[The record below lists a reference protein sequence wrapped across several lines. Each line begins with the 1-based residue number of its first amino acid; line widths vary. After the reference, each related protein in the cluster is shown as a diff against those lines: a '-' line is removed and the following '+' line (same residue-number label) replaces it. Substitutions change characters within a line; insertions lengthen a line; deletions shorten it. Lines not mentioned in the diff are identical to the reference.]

1 MAGFA
6 RIRKA
11 ALKRHGEKDLRAR
24 LPAIKTRAALK
35 KVGDDRYF
43 SLMSQRIFR
52 AGLKHSVVDAKWPAF
67 EKAFHRFDPRRVR
80 AMSDED
86 IERLLQD
93 ARIIRHLG
101 KLRAV
106 HANAAALLDLVAESG
121 SFGAYLA
128 AWPVEEIVDLWVDLA
143 RRFAQMGGNSAPRFL
158 RMVGKD
164 TFILTP
170 SVVSALNH
178 WGAFAGEP
186 KGKAARKTVQ
196 AVFNQWADETGL
208 PLSHLSVILAA
219 SVD

>member
-1 MAGFA
+1 MAGFE

-11 ALKRHGEKDLRAR
+11 AVKRHGDKDLLAR
-24 LPAIKTRAALK
+24 LPEIKTKPALR
-35 KVGDDRYF
+35 KVRDDRYF

-67 EKAFHRFDPRRVR
+67 EKVFHRFDPRAVR

-106 HANAAALLDLVAESG
+106 HANAASLLDLIAERG

-128 AWPVEEIVDLWVDLA
+128 DWPASEIVSLWADIA

-164 TFILTP
+164 SFILTP
-170 SVVSALNH
+170 AVVKALNH

-186 KGKAARKTVQ
+186 KNKAARNAVQ
-196 AVFNQWADETGL
+196 AAFNRWAEETGL
-208 PLSHLSVILAA
+208 PLAHLSMILAA
-219 SVD
+219 STD